1 MIALLLLLATQ
12 DPVPPAQPAETP
24 PSAPAETPP
33 SAPVESAPTAP
44 TTPSAFDGPADT
56 DPPIIEDVAAAASNP
71 KAAPAITVMMSD
83 RGTGVGNAFV
93 IYRALPS
100 GAWEKAA
107 LKGGTSGLFIARL
120 PDGLQITGFEYYIEA
135 SDIAGNGPA
144 RIANAQAPIRVGRAT
159 MATQQRLREEREA
172 ANIGPAIH
180 PAFLMLSLGVG
191 VLAGAGAGAYALDLA
206 SLGTRIEDVDTELE
220 TSGLSDTRRAELLA
234 ARSALETAQ
243 RGDVV
248 ITSILGV
255 VAVAA
260 LGTGI
265 TLVVLSATE

>member
-12 DPVPPAQPAETP
+12 DV
-24 PSAPAETPP
+24 APA
-33 SAPVESAPTAP
+33 
-44 TTPSAFDGPADT
+44 TPSVFNTPADT
-56 DPPIIEDVAAAASNP
+56 DPPIIEDVAAASSNP
-71 KAAPAITVMMSD
+71 RAAPAITVMMSD

-93 IYRALPS
+93 VYRALPS
-100 GAWEKAA
+100 GEWQKAE

-120 PDGLQITGFEYYIEA
+120 PDGLQVSGFEYYVEA

-144 RIANAQAPIRVGRAT
+144 RIANAQAPIRVERAT
-159 MATQQRLREEREA
+159 QATSDRLREERA
-172 ANIGPAIH
+172 ANEIGPAIH
-180 PAFLMLSLGVG
+180 PAFLMISLGVG
-191 VLAGAGAGAYALDLA
+191 VLAGAGTGAYALDLA
-206 SLGTRIEDVDTELE
+206 SIGTRIEDVDTELDAG
-220 TSGLSDTRRAELLA
+220 GLEDRRRAELLA
-234 ARSALETAQ
+234 ARSELETAQ
-243 RGDVV
+243 RGDLV